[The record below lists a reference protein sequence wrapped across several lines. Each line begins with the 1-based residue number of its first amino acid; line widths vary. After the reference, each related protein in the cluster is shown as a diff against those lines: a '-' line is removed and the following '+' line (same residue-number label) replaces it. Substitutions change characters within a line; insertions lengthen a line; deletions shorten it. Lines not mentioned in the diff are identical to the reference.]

1 MRARIAAAWE
11 GLSPAERRV
20 ADAVLADPD
29 GAMRGTVA
37 TLAQAA
43 GVSDPTVIRFC
54 RALGLDGFS
63 GLRIALAQADRQ
75 ATSPR
80 VHRQVAAGQ
89 PVGAAAEA
97 VLDSAIAELER
108 LRASLDPAA
117 LERAALALV
126 RAGRIEIWGFGASAA
141 VAEDAAHKLFRI
153 GRGVVARADSHMQA
167 MAAAT
172 LDGTSVVLAISH
184 TGRSRELVDNVAL
197 AAANGAEVIAISA
210 AGSPLAERAAI
221 LLPAPVDEDTSVFTP
236 MLSRLVHLA
245 LVDMLAVGAA
255 LLSPPAIT
263 EKLARMKQALADRR
277 LDDARPKRRGASR
290 G

>member
-1 MRARIAAAWE
+1 MRAQIAAAWE
-11 GLSPAERRV
+11 RLSPAERRV
-20 ADAVLADPD
+20 ADAILADPD

-37 TLAQAA
+37 SLAHAA

-63 GLRIALAQADRQ
+63 GLRIALAQEDLRAPG
-75 ATSPR
+75 PR
-80 VHRQVAAGQ
+80 VHRQVAPGQ

-97 VLDSAIAELER
+97 VLDSAIAEFER
-108 LRASLDPAA
+108 LRAALEPAA
-117 LERAALALV
+117 LERAALAIV

-153 GRGVVARADSHMQA
+153 GRGVVARSDPHMQA

-172 LDGTSVVLAISH
+172 LDGSAVVLAISH
-184 TGRSRELVDNVAL
+184 TGCSAELIDNVAL
-197 AAANGAEVIAISA
+197 AAANGAVVIAITA
-210 AGSPLAERAAI
+210 CPSPLAGAASI
-221 LLPAPVDEDTSVFTP
+221 VLCAPVEEDTSVFTP

-255 LLSPPAIT
+255 LLSPPAIP
-263 EKLARMKQALADRR
+263 EKLARMTAALSGRR
-277 LDDARPKRRGASR
+277 VTAAPERRKRQGA
-290 G
+290 